1 LIVRLR
7 DARGC
12 NVITYSYNIDDA
24 SKWKVINIRPFSCYK
39 NNRFPLE
46 SCKCDEN
53 MELAMLGPM
62 GIHVFMEKNKNKR
75 SLFD

>member
-7 DARGC
+7 NARGC
-12 NVITYSYNIDDA
+12 NVRTYSYNIDDA
-24 SKWKVINIRPFSCYK
+24 NKWKAIDIRSFSCYK

-46 SCKCDEN
+46 SCRCDEN
-53 MELAMLGPM
+53 MELAMLGTM
-62 GIHVFMEKNKNKR
+62 GIHVFMGKKKQR